1 MWIRS
6 QNKEAIN
13 LMNKIRYED
22 IIKSVDKQ
30 SCPGVFICRVAT
42 TCYEENRRR
51 AICLDCWMKT
61 MEERKVEV
69 IYEGEYATRNVSSET
84 V

>member
-1 MWIRS
+1 
-6 QNKEAIN
+6 
-13 LMNKIRYED
+13 MNDNTNTISYKQIVE
-22 IIKSVDKQ
+22 SVDKH
-30 SCPGVFICRVAT
+30 SCPGMFMCIVAT
-42 TCYEENRRR
+42 TGYEEGRRR

-69 IYEGEYATRNVSSET
+69 IYEGEYATRNVSSGN

>member
-6 QNKEAIN
+6 QNKEAIRR
-13 LMNKIRYED
+13 MNTIKYED
-22 IIKSVDKQ
+22 IIKSVDKH
-30 SCPGVFICRVAT
+30 SCPGVFLCRVAT
-42 TCYEENRRR
+42 TCYEESKRR

>member
-1 MWIRS
+1 
-6 QNKEAIN
+6 
-13 LMNKIRYED
+13 MNKIRYED
-22 IIKSVDKQ
+22 IIKSVDKH
-30 SCPGVFICRVAT
+30 SCPGMFMCTVAT
-42 TCYEENRRR
+42 TYYEEGKRR

-69 IYEGEYATRNVSSET
+69 IYEGEYAARNVSSRN